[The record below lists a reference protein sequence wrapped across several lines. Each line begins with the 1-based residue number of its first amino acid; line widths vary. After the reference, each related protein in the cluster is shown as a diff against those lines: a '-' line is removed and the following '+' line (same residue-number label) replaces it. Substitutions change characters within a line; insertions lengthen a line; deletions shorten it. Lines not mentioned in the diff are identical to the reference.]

1 MCPLARAAQYTPFRS
16 TSPPRG
22 EKPTFGTAGL
32 FQGSSKTSVSAVSA
46 GFAPGVIR
54 NTAPGNPNI
63 VPHTVP
69 SGAGASAYG
78 PPPYCPGWM
87 PLSLPGS
94 VGAFGGTYSSR
105 RPFPLMSMISGVQ
118 PCAFSSSAVSSHS
131 FVFNQPITGPPPLVQ
146 RVLLAS
152 SANIRWCVP
161 KQVEM
166 CFISFVFGSYMAMC
180 RPAALSG
187 NTFADGWLDP
197 ALQKAGCAFG
207 ARTLEVIHT
216 RPSSS
221 NIGLCTF
228 ALLVQIG
235 SVPQKGDAPKSCCG
249 ATGPAL
255 ESRSVTGTRDTV

>member
-22 EKPTFGTAGL
+22 EKPAFLTAGL
-32 FQGSSKTSVSAVSA
+32 FHGSSKTSVSAVSA
-46 GFAPGVIR
+46 GFAPGVMR
-54 NTAPGNPNI
+54 NTAPGKPNI

-87 PLSLPGS
+87 PLSLLGS
-94 VGAFGGTYSSR
+94 VGALGGTYSSR

-118 PCAFSSSAVSSHS
+118 PCAFSSSPVSSHN
-131 FVFNQPITGPPPLVQ
+131 FVFNQPITGPPPLVH

-166 CFISFVFGSYMAMC
+166 CFISLVFGSYIA
-180 RPAALSG
+180 RWRFELLSG
-187 NTFADGWLDP
+187 KSLAEGWLDP
-197 ALQKAGCAFG
+197 ALQKSGLAGP
-207 ARTLEVIHT
+207 RTLDVIQT
-216 RPSSS
+216 RPFSSS
-221 NIGLCTF
+221 IGLCTV

-235 SVPQKGDAPKSCCG
+235 SVPQYGEGPATCGGDAG
-249 ATGPAL
+249 GMFG
-255 ESRSVTGTRDTV
+255 SRMVTGTRLTV